1 MRECL
6 HAHAGHWSKQHTS
19 HPIECEFIERERESD
34 GRKRTRVIVCG
45 PVRGVTTGG
54 GLCRGEPMEVQQP

>member
-19 HPIECEFIERERESD
+19 HPIECEFIERERE
-34 GRKRTRVIVCG
+34 RVTVANAR
-45 PVRGVTTGG
+45 VL
-54 GLCRGEPMEVQQP
+54 LCAVLCAG